1 MKLDNS
7 KINSI
12 ETLGGKAYTN
22 LETQLYNVNKSL
34 TVLTKSLNFINKVY
48 FSANEGEADELQ
60 TDVVIIGGGFGGCAA
75 ALAACRNG
83 LNVVMTEETD
93 WIGGQVS
100 QQGVPPDEHPWI
112 ETHGASASYR
122 TFRNKVREYYRRNY
136 PLTDEARACEFLN
149 PGDGLVSRLCHEP
162 IVSEAVLTEMLLPY
176 LSTGKLKLLLRYKAR
191 YAEMKGDSIRAVEV
205 YCKET
210 GHSMALSAPYFVD
223 ATECGDLLPL
233 TQTEYVTGAEAKSE
247 TNELHAA
254 AEAMPMNNQAFT
266 VCFAMDYVPG
276 ANLTID
282 KPADYAFWHDYIPSL
297 KPAWS
302 GRLIDLSYPDPIT
315 LKTRQTGFHPE
326 GKELRVFNLWN
337 YRRIISRKNF
347 TPGLYSGDITIV
359 NWPQNDY
366 LLGNLLDVPEVEFEK
381 HIAQA
386 KQLNLS
392 LFYWLQTEAPRP
404 DGGMGWPGL
413 RLRGD
418 VLGTDDGMAK
428 YPYIREARRIK
439 ALFTVTEEHV
449 GKENR
454 KLATGETRAAEFY
467 DSIGIGYY
475 RIDLHPSFGGD
486 NYIDIDS
493 LPFQIPLGA
502 LIPQRVD
509 NLLPACKNI
518 GTTHI
523 TNGCYR
529 LHPVEWSVGEAVG
542 MLLAYAKEKKVL
554 PRTVRE
560 NRTLL
565 SDFQQRIQAQGAEIG
580 WKNSSV

>member
-1 MKLDNS
+1 MKRRQFLTYAALTGS
-7 KINSI
+7 
-12 ETLGGKAYTN
+12 G
-22 LETQLYNVNKSL
+22 SL
-34 TVLTKSLNFINKVY
+34 WSLSNTKSLNFINKVY

-282 KPADYAFWHDYIPSL
+282 KPADYAFWRDYIPSL

-302 GRLIDLSYPDPIT
+302 GRLIDLNYPDPIT
-315 LKTRQTGFHPE
+315 LKTREAGFHPE
-326 GKELRVFNLWN
+326 GKELSVFNLWN
-337 YRRIISRKNF
+337 YRKIISRKNF

-366 LLGNLLDVPEVEFEK
+366 LLGNLLDVPGVEFEK
-381 HIAQA
+381 QVAQA
-386 KQLNLS
+386 KKLNLS

-404 DGGMGWPGL
+404 DGGTGWPGL

-418 VLGTDDGMAK
+418 VLGTGDGMAK

-454 KLATGETRAAEFY
+454 KLATGETKAAEFY
-467 DSIGIGYY
+467 DSVGIGYY

-486 NYIDIDS
+486 NYIDVDS

-509 NLLPACKNI
+509 NVLPACKNI

>member
-1 MKLDNS
+1 MKRRQFL
-7 KINSI
+7 
-12 ETLGGKAYTN
+12 TYAALAGGSSLWSLSNAGVMN
-22 LETQLYNVNKSL
+22 FSNK
-34 TVLTKSLNFINKVY
+34 TCFP
-48 FSANEGEADELQ
+48 ANEEANELRS
-60 TDVVIIGGGFGGCAA
+60 DVVIIGGGFGGCAT

-112 ETHGASASYR
+112 ETHGAPASYR

-210 GHSMALSAPYFVD
+210 GHPMTLSAPYFVD

-233 TQTEYVTGAEAKSE
+233 TKTEYVTGAEAKSE
-247 TNELHAA
+247 TNELHASA
-254 AEAMPMNNQAFT
+254 VVRPTNNQAFT

-282 KPADYAFWHDYIPSL
+282 KPADYAFWRDYIPSL

>member
-1 MKLDNS
+1 MKRRQFLTYAALTGS
-7 KINSI
+7 
-12 ETLGGKAYTN
+12 G
-22 LETQLYNVNKSL
+22 SL
-34 TVLTKSLNFINKVY
+34 WSLSNTKSLNFINKVY

-223 ATECGDLLPL
+223 TTECGDLLPL

>member
-1 MKLDNS
+1 MKRRQFLTYAALTGS
-7 KINSI
+7 
-12 ETLGGKAYTN
+12 G
-22 LETQLYNVNKSL
+22 SL
-34 TVLTKSLNFINKVY
+34 WSLSNTKSLNFINKVY

-176 LSTGKLKLLLRYKAR
+176 LSIGKLKLLLRYKAR

-565 SDFQQRIQAQGAEIG
+565 SDFQQRIQSQGAEIG

>member
-1 MKLDNS
+1 MKRRQFLTYAALTGS
-7 KINSI
+7 
-12 ETLGGKAYTN
+12 G
-22 LETQLYNVNKSL
+22 SL
-34 TVLTKSLNFINKVY
+34 WSLSNTKSLNFINKVY

-404 DGGMGWPGL
+404 DGGTGWPGL

-418 VLGTDDGMAK
+418 VLGTGDGMAK

-439 ALFTVTEEHV
+439 AMFTVTEEHV

-454 KLATGETRAAEFY
+454 KLATGETKAAEFY
-467 DSIGIGYY
+467 DSVGIGYY

-486 NYIDIDS
+486 NYIDVDS

>member
-1 MKLDNS
+1 MKRRQFL
-7 KINSI
+7 
-12 ETLGGKAYTN
+12 TYAALAGGSSLWSLSNAGVMN
-22 LETQLYNVNKSL
+22 FSNK
-34 TVLTKSLNFINKVY
+34 TCFP
-48 FSANEGEADELQ
+48 ANEEANELRS
-60 TDVVIIGGGFGGCAA
+60 DVVIIGGGFGGCAT

-112 ETHGASASYR
+112 ETHGAPASYR

>member
-1 MKLDNS
+1 MKRRQFLTYAALTGS
-7 KINSI
+7 
-12 ETLGGKAYTN
+12 G
-22 LETQLYNVNKSL
+22 SL
-34 TVLTKSLNFINKVY
+34 WSLSNTKSLNFINKVY

-233 TQTEYVTGAEAKSE
+233 PQTEYVTGAEAKSE

>member
-1 MKLDNS
+1 MKRRQFL
-7 KINSI
+7 
-12 ETLGGKAYTN
+12 TYAALAGGSSLWSLSNAGVMN
-22 LETQLYNVNKSL
+22 FSNK
-34 TVLTKSLNFINKVY
+34 TCFP
-48 FSANEGEADELQ
+48 ANEEANELRS
-60 TDVVIIGGGFGGCAA
+60 DVVIIGGGFGGCAT

>member
-1 MKLDNS
+1 MKRRQFLTYAALTGS
-7 KINSI
+7 
-12 ETLGGKAYTN
+12 G
-22 LETQLYNVNKSL
+22 SL
-34 TVLTKSLNFINKVY
+34 WSLSNTKSLNFINKVY

-337 YRRIISRKNF
+337 YRRIIFRKNF

>member
-1 MKLDNS
+1 MKRRQFL
-7 KINSI
+7 
-12 ETLGGKAYTN
+12 TYAALAGGSSLWSLSNAGVMN
-22 LETQLYNVNKSL
+22 FSNK
-34 TVLTKSLNFINKVY
+34 TCFP
-48 FSANEGEADELQ
+48 ANEEANELRS
-60 TDVVIIGGGFGGCAA
+60 DVVIIGGGFGGCAT

-112 ETHGASASYR
+112 ETHGAPASYR

-509 NLLPACKNI
+509 NVLPACKNI

>member
-1 MKLDNS
+1 
-7 KINSI
+7 
-12 ETLGGKAYTN
+12 
-22 LETQLYNVNKSL
+22 
-34 TVLTKSLNFINKVY
+34 
-48 FSANEGEADELQ
+48 
-60 TDVVIIGGGFGGCAA
+60 
-75 ALAACRNG
+75 
-83 LNVVMTEETD
+83 
-93 WIGGQVS
+93 
-100 QQGVPPDEHPWI
+100 
-112 ETHGASASYR
+112 
-122 TFRNKVREYYRRNY
+122 
-136 PLTDEARACEFLN
+136 
-149 PGDGLVSRLCHEP
+149 
-162 IVSEAVLTEMLLPY
+162 
-176 LSTGKLKLLLRYKAR
+176 
-191 YAEMKGDSIRAVEV
+191 
-205 YCKET
+205 
-210 GHSMALSAPYFVD
+210 MALSAPYFVD

-454 KLATGETRAAEFY
+454 KLATGETRVAEFY

>member
-1 MKLDNS
+1 MKRRQFLTYAALTGSGSLWSLSNAGVMNFS
-7 KINSI
+7 
-12 ETLGGKAYTN
+12 
-22 LETQLYNVNKSL
+22 NK
-34 TVLTKSLNFINKVY
+34 TCFP
-48 FSANEGEADELQ
+48 ANEEANELRS
-60 TDVVIIGGGFGGCAA
+60 DVVIIGGGFGGCAA

-580 WKNSSV
+580 WKTSSV

>member
-1 MKLDNS
+1 MKRRQFLTYAALTGSGSLWSLSNAGVMNFS
-7 KINSI
+7 
-12 ETLGGKAYTN
+12 
-22 LETQLYNVNKSL
+22 NK
-34 TVLTKSLNFINKVY
+34 TCFP
-48 FSANEGEADELQ
+48 ANEEANELRS
-60 TDVVIIGGGFGGCAA
+60 DVVIIGGGFGGCAA

>member
-1 MKLDNS
+1 MKRRQFLTYAALTGS
-7 KINSI
+7 
-12 ETLGGKAYTN
+12 G
-22 LETQLYNVNKSL
+22 SL
-34 TVLTKSLNFINKVY
+34 WSLSNTKSLNFINKVY

-454 KLATGETRAAEFY
+454 KLATGETRVAEFY

-493 LPFQIPLGA
+493 LPFQIPLGT

-565 SDFQQRIQAQGAEIG
+565 SDFQQRIQSQGAEIG

>member
-1 MKLDNS
+1 MKRRQFLTYAALTGS
-7 KINSI
+7 
-12 ETLGGKAYTN
+12 G
-22 LETQLYNVNKSL
+22 SL
-34 TVLTKSLNFINKVY
+34 WSLSNTKSLNFINKVY

-210 GHSMALSAPYFVD
+210 GHSMTLSAPYFVD

>member
-1 MKLDNS
+1 MKRRQFLTYAALTGS
-7 KINSI
+7 
-12 ETLGGKAYTN
+12 G
-22 LETQLYNVNKSL
+22 SL
-34 TVLTKSLNFINKVY
+34 WSLSNTKSLNFINKVY

-112 ETHGASASYR
+112 ETHGAPASYR

>member
-1 MKLDNS
+1 MKRRQFL
-7 KINSI
+7 
-12 ETLGGKAYTN
+12 TYAALAGGSSLWSLSNAGVMN
-22 LETQLYNVNKSL
+22 FSNK
-34 TVLTKSLNFINKVY
+34 TCFP
-48 FSANEGEADELQ
+48 ANEEANELRS
-60 TDVVIIGGGFGGCAA
+60 DVVIIGGGFGGCAA

-454 KLATGETRAAEFY
+454 KLATGETRVAEFY

>member
-1 MKLDNS
+1 MKRRQFLTYAALTGS
-7 KINSI
+7 
-12 ETLGGKAYTN
+12 G
-22 LETQLYNVNKSL
+22 SL
-34 TVLTKSLNFINKVY
+34 WSLSNTKSLNFINKVY

-509 NLLPACKNI
+509 NVLPACKNI

>member
-1 MKLDNS
+1 MKRRQFL
-7 KINSI
+7 
-12 ETLGGKAYTN
+12 TYAALAGGSSLWSLSNAGVMN
-22 LETQLYNVNKSL
+22 FSNK
-34 TVLTKSLNFINKVY
+34 TCFP
-48 FSANEGEADELQ
+48 ANEEANELRS
-60 TDVVIIGGGFGGCAA
+60 DVVIIGGGFGGCAA

-112 ETHGASASYR
+112 ETHGAPASYR

-136 PLTDEARACEFLN
+136 PLTDEARAREFLN

-162 IVSEAVLTEMLLPY
+162 IVSVAVLTEMLLPY
-176 LSTGKLKLLLRYKAR
+176 LSTGKLKLLLGYKAR
-191 YAEMKGDSIRAVEV
+191 HAEMQGDSVRAVEV

-210 GHSMALSAPYFVD
+210 GHPMTLSAPYFVD

-233 TQTEYVTGAEAKSE
+233 TKTEYVTGAEAKSE
-247 TNELHAA
+247 TNELHASA
-254 AEAMPMNNQAFT
+254 VVRPTNNQAFT

-282 KPADYAFWHDYIPSL
+282 KPADYAFWRDYIPSL

-302 GRLIDLSYPDPIT
+302 GRLIDLNYPDPIT
-315 LKTRQTGFHPE
+315 LKTRQAGFHPE
-326 GKELRVFNLWN
+326 GKELSVFNLWN
-337 YRRIISRKNF
+337 YRKIISRKNF
-347 TPGLYSGDITIV
+347 IPGLYSGDITIV

-366 LLGNLLDVPEVEFEK
+366 LLGNLLDVPGVEFEK
-381 HIAQA
+381 QVAQA

-392 LFYWLQTEAPRP
+392 LFYWLQTEAPCP
-404 DGGMGWPGL
+404 DGGTGWPGL

-439 ALFTVTEEHV
+439 AMFTVTEEHV

-454 KLATGETRAAEFY
+454 KLATGETKAAEFY
-467 DSIGIGYY
+467 DSVGIGYY

-486 NYIDIDS
+486 NYIDVDS

-509 NLLPACKNI
+509 NVLPACKNI

-529 LHPVEWSVGEAVG
+529 LHPVEWSIGEAVG
-542 MLLAYAKEKKVL
+542 MLLAYAKEKNVL

-565 SDFQQRIQAQGAEIG
+565 SDFQQRIQAQGVEIG
-580 WKNSSV
+580 WKDSNNK

>member
-1 MKLDNS
+1 MKRRQFLTYAALTGS
-7 KINSI
+7 
-12 ETLGGKAYTN
+12 G
-22 LETQLYNVNKSL
+22 SL
-34 TVLTKSLNFINKVY
+34 WSLSNTKSLNFINKVY

-282 KPADYAFWHDYIPSL
+282 KPADYAFWRDYIPSL
-297 KPAWS
+297 KTAWS
-302 GRLIDLSYPDPIT
+302 GRLIDLNYPDPIT
-315 LKTRQTGFHPE
+315 LKTREAGFHPE
-326 GKELRVFNLWN
+326 GKELSVFNLWN
-337 YRRIISRKNF
+337 YRKIISRKNF

-366 LLGNLLDVPEVEFEK
+366 LLGNLLDVPGVEFEK
-381 HIAQA
+381 QVAQA
-386 KQLNLS
+386 KKLNLS

-404 DGGMGWPGL
+404 DGGTGWPGL

-418 VLGTDDGMAK
+418 VLGTGDGMAK

-439 ALFTVTEEHV
+439 AMFTVTEEHV

-454 KLATGETRAAEFY
+454 KLATGETKAAEFY
-467 DSIGIGYY
+467 DSVGIGYY

-486 NYIDIDS
+486 NYIDVDS

-509 NLLPACKNI
+509 NVLPACKNI

>member
-1 MKLDNS
+1 MKRRQFLTYAALTGS
-7 KINSI
+7 
-12 ETLGGKAYTN
+12 G
-22 LETQLYNVNKSL
+22 SL
-34 TVLTKSLNFINKVY
+34 WSLSNTKSLNFINKVY

-233 TQTEYVTGAEAKSE
+233 PQTEYVTGAEAKSE

-359 NWPQNDY
+359 KWPQNDY

>member
-1 MKLDNS
+1 
-7 KINSI
+7 
-12 ETLGGKAYTN
+12 
-22 LETQLYNVNKSL
+22 
-34 TVLTKSLNFINKVY
+34 
-48 FSANEGEADELQ
+48 
-60 TDVVIIGGGFGGCAA
+60 
-75 ALAACRNG
+75 
-83 LNVVMTEETD
+83 
-93 WIGGQVS
+93 
-100 QQGVPPDEHPWI
+100 
-112 ETHGASASYR
+112 
-122 TFRNKVREYYRRNY
+122 
-136 PLTDEARACEFLN
+136 
-149 PGDGLVSRLCHEP
+149 
-162 IVSEAVLTEMLLPY
+162 
-176 LSTGKLKLLLRYKAR
+176 
-191 YAEMKGDSIRAVEV
+191 
-205 YCKET
+205 
-210 GHSMALSAPYFVD
+210 
-223 ATECGDLLPL
+223 
-233 TQTEYVTGAEAKSE
+233 
-247 TNELHAA
+247 
-254 AEAMPMNNQAFT
+254 MNNQAFT

-315 LKTRQTGFHPE
+315 LKTRQTSFHPE

-337 YRRIISRKNF
+337 YRKIISRKNF

>member
-1 MKLDNS
+1 MKRRQFLTYAALTGS
-7 KINSI
+7 
-12 ETLGGKAYTN
+12 G
-22 LETQLYNVNKSL
+22 SL
-34 TVLTKSLNFINKVY
+34 WSLSNTKSLNFINKVY

-565 SDFQQRIQAQGAEIG
+565 SDFQQRIQAQSAEIG

>member
-1 MKLDNS
+1 MKRRQFLTYAALTGS
-7 KINSI
+7 
-12 ETLGGKAYTN
+12 G
-22 LETQLYNVNKSL
+22 SL
-34 TVLTKSLNFINKVY
+34 WSLSNTKSLNFINKVY

-337 YRRIISRKNF
+337 YRKIISRKNF

-366 LLGNLLDVPEVEFEK
+366 LLGNLLDVPGVEFEK
-381 HIAQA
+381 QVAQA
-386 KQLNLS
+386 KKLNLS

-404 DGGMGWPGL
+404 DGGTGWPGL

-418 VLGTDDGMAK
+418 VLGTGDGMAK

-439 ALFTVTEEHV
+439 AMFTVTEEHV

-454 KLATGETRAAEFY
+454 KLATGETKAAEFY
-467 DSIGIGYY
+467 DSVGIGYY

-486 NYIDIDS
+486 NYIDVDS

-509 NLLPACKNI
+509 NVLPACKNI

-529 LHPVEWSVGEAVG
+529 LHPVEWSIGEAVG
-542 MLLAYAKEKKVL
+542 MLLAYAKEKNVL

-580 WKNSSV
+580 WKYSNNK

>member
-1 MKLDNS
+1 MKRRQFLTYAALTGS
-7 KINSI
+7 
-12 ETLGGKAYTN
+12 G
-22 LETQLYNVNKSL
+22 SL
-34 TVLTKSLNFINKVY
+34 WSLSNTKSLNFINKVY

>member
-1 MKLDNS
+1 MKRRQFLTYAALTGS
-7 KINSI
+7 
-12 ETLGGKAYTN
+12 G
-22 LETQLYNVNKSL
+22 SL
-34 TVLTKSLNFINKVY
+34 WSLSNTKSLNFINKVY

-282 KPADYAFWHDYIPSL
+282 NPADYAFWHDYIPSL

>member
-1 MKLDNS
+1 MKRRQFLTYAALTGS
-7 KINSI
+7 
-12 ETLGGKAYTN
+12 G
-22 LETQLYNVNKSL
+22 SL
-34 TVLTKSLNFINKVY
+34 WSLSNTKSLNFINKVY

-210 GHSMALSAPYFVD
+210 GHPMTLSAPYFVD

-233 TQTEYVTGAEAKSE
+233 TKTEYVTGAEAKSE
-247 TNELHAA
+247 TNELHASA
-254 AEAMPMNNQAFT
+254 VARPTNNQAFT

-282 KPADYAFWHDYIPSL
+282 KPADYAFWRDYIPSL

-454 KLATGETRAAEFY
+454 KLATGETKAAEFY
-467 DSIGIGYY
+467 DSVGIGYY

-486 NYIDIDS
+486 NYIDVDS

-509 NLLPACKNI
+509 NVLPACKNI

-529 LHPVEWSVGEAVG
+529 LHPVEWSIGEAVG
-542 MLLAYAKEKKVL
+542 MLLAYAKEKNVL

>member
-1 MKLDNS
+1 MKRRQFLTYAALTGS
-7 KINSI
+7 
-12 ETLGGKAYTN
+12 G
-22 LETQLYNVNKSL
+22 SL
-34 TVLTKSLNFINKVY
+34 WSLSNTKSLNFINKVY

-282 KPADYAFWHDYIPSL
+282 KPADYAFWRDYIPSL

-302 GRLIDLSYPDPIT
+302 GRLIDLNYPDPIT
-315 LKTRQTGFHPE
+315 LKTREAGFHPE
-326 GKELRVFNLWN
+326 GKELSVFNLWN
-337 YRRIISRKNF
+337 YRKIISRKNF

-366 LLGNLLDVPEVEFEK
+366 LLGNLLDVPGVEFEK
-381 HIAQA
+381 QVAQA
-386 KQLNLS
+386 KKLNLS

-404 DGGMGWPGL
+404 DGGTGWPGL

-418 VLGTDDGMAK
+418 VLGTGDGMAK

-439 ALFTVTEEHV
+439 AMFTVTEEHV

-454 KLATGETRAAEFY
+454 KLATGETKAAEFY
-467 DSIGIGYY
+467 DSVGIGYY

-486 NYIDIDS
+486 NYIDVDS

-509 NLLPACKNI
+509 NVLPACKNI

>member
-1 MKLDNS
+1 MKRRQFL
-7 KINSI
+7 
-12 ETLGGKAYTN
+12 TYAALAGGSSLWSLSNAGVMN
-22 LETQLYNVNKSL
+22 FSNK
-34 TVLTKSLNFINKVY
+34 TCFP
-48 FSANEGEADELQ
+48 ANEEADELQ

-454 KLATGETRAAEFY
+454 KLATGETRVAEFY

-565 SDFQQRIQAQGAEIG
+565 SDFQQRIQSQGAEIG

>member
-1 MKLDNS
+1 MKRRQFLTYAALTGS
-7 KINSI
+7 
-12 ETLGGKAYTN
+12 G
-22 LETQLYNVNKSL
+22 SL
-34 TVLTKSLNFINKVY
+34 WSLSNTKSLNFINKVY

-122 TFRNKVREYYRRNY
+122 TFRNKVREYYRRND

-176 LSTGKLKLLLRYKAR
+176 LSTGKLKLLVRYKAR

>member
-1 MKLDNS
+1 MKRRQFL
-7 KINSI
+7 
-12 ETLGGKAYTN
+12 TYAALAGGSSLWSLSNAG
-22 LETQLYNVNKSL
+22 VMDFSNK
-34 TVLTKSLNFINKVY
+34 TY
-48 FSANEGEADELQ
+48 FPANEEATKEQ
-60 TDVVIIGGGFGGCAA
+60 RTDVVIIGGGFGGCAA

-112 ETHGASASYR
+112 ETHGAPASYR

-136 PLTDEARACEFLN
+136 ALTDEARAREFLN
-149 PGDGLVSRLCHEP
+149 PGDGLVSHLCHEP
-162 IVSEAVLTEMLLPY
+162 IVSVAVLTEMLLPY
-176 LSTGKLKLLLRYKAR
+176 LSAGKLKILLGYKAR
-191 YAEMKGDSIRAVEV
+191 QAEVKGDSVRAVEV

-210 GHSMALSAPYFVD
+210 GHSMTLSAPYFVD

-233 TQTEYVTGAEAKSE
+233 TKTEYVTGAEAKSE
-247 TNELHAA
+247 TNELHASA
-254 AEAMPMNNQAFT
+254 VAMPTNNQAFT

-282 KPADYAFWHDYIPSL
+282 KPADYAFWRDYIPSL

-315 LKTRQTGFHPE
+315 LKTRQAGFHPE
-326 GKELRVFNLWN
+326 GKELSVFNLWN
-337 YRRIISRKNF
+337 YRKIISRKNF

-366 LLGNLLDVPEVEFEK
+366 LLGNLLDVPGVEFEK
-381 HIAQA
+381 HVAQA

-404 DGGMGWPGL
+404 DGGTGWPGL

-439 ALFTVTEEHV
+439 AMFTVTEEHV

-454 KLATGETRAAEFY
+454 KLATGETKAAEFY
-467 DSIGIGYY
+467 DSIGTGYY

-486 NYIDIDS
+486 NYIDVDS

-509 NLLPACKNI
+509 NVLPACKNI

-529 LHPVEWSVGEAVG
+529 LHPVEWSIGEAVG

-554 PRTVRE
+554 PRAVRE

-565 SDFQQRIQAQGAEIG
+565 SEFQQRIQAQGAEIR
-580 WKNSSV
+580 WKSSSV

>member
-1 MKLDNS
+1 MKRRQFL
-7 KINSI
+7 
-12 ETLGGKAYTN
+12 TYAALAGGSSLWSLSNAGVMN
-22 LETQLYNVNKSL
+22 FSNK
-34 TVLTKSLNFINKVY
+34 TY
-48 FSANEGEADELQ
+48 FPANEEATKEQ
-60 TDVVIIGGGFGGCAA
+60 RTDVVIIGGGFGGCAA

-112 ETHGASASYR
+112 ETHGAPASYR
-122 TFRNKVREYYRRNY
+122 TFRNKVREYYRQNY
-136 PLTDEARACEFLN
+136 ALTDEARAREFLN
-149 PGDGLVSRLCHEP
+149 PGDGLVSHLCHEP
-162 IVSEAVLTEMLLPY
+162 IVSVAVLTEMLLPY
-176 LSTGKLKLLLRYKAR
+176 LSAGKLKILLDYKAR
-191 YAEMKGDSIRAVEV
+191 QAEVKGDSVRAVEV

-210 GHSMALSAPYFVD
+210 GHSMTLSAPYFVD

-233 TQTEYVTGAEAKSE
+233 TKTEYVTGAEAKSE

-254 AEAMPMNNQAFT
+254 AEAMPTNNQAFT

-282 KPADYAFWHDYIPSL
+282 KPADYAFWRDYIPSL

-315 LKTRQTGFHPE
+315 LKTRQAGFHPE
-326 GKELRVFNLWN
+326 GNELSVFNLWN
-337 YRRIISRKNF
+337 YRKIISRKNF

-366 LLGNLLDVPEVEFEK
+366 LLGNLLDVPDVEFEK
-381 HIAQA
+381 HVAQA

-404 DGGMGWPGL
+404 DGGTGWPGL

-439 ALFTVTEEHV
+439 AMFTVTEEHV

-454 KLATGETRAAEFY
+454 KLATGETKAAEFY

-486 NYIDIDS
+486 NYIDVDS

-509 NLLPACKNI
+509 NVLPACKNI

-529 LHPVEWSVGEAVG
+529 LHPVEWSIGEAVG

-565 SDFQQRIQAQGAEIG
+565 SEFQQRIQAQGAEIR
-580 WKNSSV
+580 WKSSSV

>member
-1 MKLDNS
+1 MKRRQFL
-7 KINSI
+7 
-12 ETLGGKAYTN
+12 TYAALAGGSSLWSLSNAGVMN
-22 LETQLYNVNKSL
+22 FSNK
-34 TVLTKSLNFINKVY
+34 TCFP
-48 FSANEGEADELQ
+48 ANEEANELRS
-60 TDVVIIGGGFGGCAA
+60 DVVIIGGGFGGCAT

-112 ETHGASASYR
+112 ETHGAPASYR

-454 KLATGETRAAEFY
+454 KLATGETRVAEFY

>member
-1 MKLDNS
+1 MKRRQFLTYAALTGS
-7 KINSI
+7 
-12 ETLGGKAYTN
+12 G
-22 LETQLYNVNKSL
+22 SL
-34 TVLTKSLNFINKVY
+34 WSLSNTKSLNFINKVY

-554 PRTVRE
+554 PRTVHE

>member
-1 MKLDNS
+1 MKRRQFLTYAALTGS
-7 KINSI
+7 
-12 ETLGGKAYTN
+12 G
-22 LETQLYNVNKSL
+22 SL
-34 TVLTKSLNFINKVY
+34 WSLSNTKSLNFINKVY

-254 AEAMPMNNQAFT
+254 AEAMPMNNQAFA